1 MFSTT
6 KSSYLMAYNGDII
19 MIFTWNII
27 QLVGGFRYNNI
38 LYIHIYICIHI
49 YIYYMYIYIHVY
61 IYIPLD
67 NNGPPADLPIWS
79 DPVGPWPTDP
89 AVHQRPGSSS
99 APGKK
104 PCVGKGWYRIEPSKM
119 WISS

>member
-19 MIFTWNII
+19 MIFTWKII

-38 LYIHIYICIHI
+38 PCVYI
-49 YIYYMYIYIHVY
+49 YMYILCIY

-104 PCVGKGWYRIEPSKM
+104 SWVGNGWNRIEPSKM

>member
-19 MIFTWNII
+19 MIFTWKII

-38 LYIHIYICIHI
+38 PCVYIYICIYYA
-49 YIYYMYIYIHVY
+49 YIY

-89 AVHQRPGSSS
+89 AVHQRP
-99 APGKK
+99 AAVAHLGKNRGLEM
-104 PCVGKGWYRIEPSKM
+104 VGTGLNHPKCGFHHDLPSGNG
-119 WISS
+119 